1 MGYDIENL
9 TDPVRRKAYK
19 GAVTTDQ
26 YGRKIPKHAHGTI
39 HLKLP
44 TSSARLIMQGAME
57 LYDGIVDKNLLIRR
71 LYITAEHAMEEKK
84 VQKQET
90 YEQLSLFTDYE
101 AVEKEREKE
110 VRTWRRRKGCSRLC
124 WILRRSMGK
133 MRSLRG

>member
-1 MGYDIENL
+1 MLAMDLVDKGLIASQIVLTVGYDIENL

-90 YEQLSLFTDYE
+90 YEQLSLLQTM
-101 AVEKEREKE
+101 KQ
-110 VRTWRRRKGCSRLC
+110 
-124 WILRRSMGK
+124 
-133 MRSLRG
+133 